1 MAPLSTTDVADLF
14 ILWGFLFMAILYIH
28 RRKDNNIVFYV
39 GIGNLPERAFSKKQR
54 NKYWK
59 NIVSKYGYLIEILYD
74 NISWEEACKK
84 EIDLI
89 KFYGRKDL
97 EEGTLCNMTN
107 GGDGVSN
114 LNEESRKKISE
125 KIKSTKPSGFLGH
138 KHSKEVKEKLSE
150 FKKGNKYSLGNKMSE
165 EEKQKRRERMTGRF
179 VSEET
184 KKKLSESKKGF
195 KMSEEQKKKI
205 SESRKG
211 KKLSEETKL
220 KLSLSH
226 KKRKQL

>member
-1 MAPLSTTDVADLF
+1 LAPLSTTGVADLF

-28 RRKDNNIVFYV
+28 RRNDNGVVFYV
-39 GIGNLPERAFSKKQR
+39 GIGSSEERAFSTKQR

-59 NIVSKYGYLIEILYD
+59 STVAKYGYVVEILYN

-84 EIDLI
+84 EIELI

-97 EEGTLCNMTN
+97 EEGTLCNMTD

-114 LNEESRKKISE
+114 LNKESRKKISD
-125 KIKSTKPSGFLGH
+125 KIKLVKPSGFLGH
-138 KHSKEVKEKLSE
+138 KHSKETKQKLSE
-150 FKKGNKYSLGNKMSE
+150 FRKGNNYSLGNKMSE
-165 EEKQKRRERMTGRF
+165 EEKEKRKKRMTGRT
-179 VSEET
+179 VSDET

-211 KKLSEETKL
+211 KKYQKKL
-220 KLSLSH
+220 N
-226 KKRKQL
+226 